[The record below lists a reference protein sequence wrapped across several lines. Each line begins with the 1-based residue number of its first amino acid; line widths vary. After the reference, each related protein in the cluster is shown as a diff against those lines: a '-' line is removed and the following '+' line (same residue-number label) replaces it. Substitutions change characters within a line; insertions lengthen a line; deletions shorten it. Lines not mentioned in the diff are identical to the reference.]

1 VNPESKKRL
10 ANAIG
15 LHKSKK
21 FVEARL
27 IYEHLELLFPTNAT
41 VLHLLGLLDFQQSN
55 FQASIKRIDRAI
67 TLEPYIADYHLDKS
81 NTLFQLGR
89 LEEALSSCN
98 DAIKL
103 RESFEVA
110 FYQRAI
116 VLQKLNRYEEAL
128 VSLDNAI
135 KFNSK
140 FVEALHRRGG
150 LLLKLNRPLQ
160 ALKCLDNLIEFEPLL
175 AQAHSDRGI
184 ALSNLHRLEES
195 LTSYERAINIK
206 PDLTIAYANMG
217 ALLKKIGYFDRA
229 LKCFLRCRE
238 LEPNEMPH
246 LLRLAILYKKLGNAQ
261 LSNRYFEEC
270 AALKVRKSSDL
281 LHLSVAQLNLG
292 KWHEAFDVLRGWNSP
307 PSHLH
312 DGFESHGAWLGY
324 LKQLSQLRI
333 NTAKNYVPGN
343 SLMFAADLKYVE
355 KFFHAA
361 HKSILDKCPNLNTH
375 LHVMIDSEKDAA
387 KIDTYISR
395 TVSVSYELYSPKDK
409 VGYTTRRFM
418 RLIQLLNHF
427 KRPMLCLDIDS
438 ILLGD
443 ISSIWDDL
451 KDADIALYLREEDI
465 VIHQLVH
472 ASMLFAAPTK
482 RSMAFLGFFTNYV
495 AYLESRG
502 ESRWFADQV
511 ALVAAYEWAKRN
523 PSKCTVKKIP
533 NHVMSSSNINEGAL
547 LQTFKG
553 QQKETLG

>member
-1 VNPESKKRL
+1 MNPESKKRL